1 MIPTRLTILKSSGI
15 FAESK
20 IKKIP
25 EMQKIISAFR
35 KVVLAMIREARLC
48 FMLNCKALLKMRF
61 NRFSTQ
67 STQGSDGVISF
78 PDLADHP

>member
-35 KVVLAMIREARLC
+35 KKVLAMIREARLC
-48 FMLNCKALLKMRF
+48 LMLIL
-61 NRFSTQ
+61 
-67 STQGSDGVISF
+67 
-78 PDLADHP
+78 

>member
-1 MIPTRLTILKSSGI
+1 LKSSGI

-25 EMQKIISAFR
+25 EMQKIISVVR

-48 FMLNCKALLKMRF
+48 LMLILQSSFKDAL
-61 NRFSTQ
+61 
-67 STQGSDGVISF
+67 
-78 PDLADHP
+78 

>member
-1 MIPTRLTILKSSGI
+1 LKSSGI

-25 EMQKIISAFR
+25 EMQKIISAVR

-48 FMLNCKALLKMRF
+48 FMLILQSYFKDAL
-61 NRFSTQ
+61 
-67 STQGSDGVISF
+67 
-78 PDLADHP
+78 